1 MKLVKGKLMGGG
13 ATPGKG
19 RAGVVEQP
27 KKARVAGAEQGPSVQ
42 GTGHGGP
49 WKAAEGLRGDRPT
62 HRPSVSP
69 PPRQGLS
76 GGTYAQGLKRWA
88 YV

>member
-1 MKLVKGKLMGGG
+1 MEGPPLGREELVCLSNQRR
-13 ATPGKG
+13 PG
-19 RAGVVEQP
+19 RLEQS
-27 KKARVAGAEQGPSVQ
+27 KGPSVQ
-42 GTGHGGP
+42 GAGHGGP

-69 PPRQGLS
+69 PPRRGLS